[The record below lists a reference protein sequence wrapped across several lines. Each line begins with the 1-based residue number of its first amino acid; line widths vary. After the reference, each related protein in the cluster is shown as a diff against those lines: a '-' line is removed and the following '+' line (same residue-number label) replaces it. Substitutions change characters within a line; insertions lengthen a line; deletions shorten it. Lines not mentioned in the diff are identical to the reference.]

1 MGLIIKKLE
10 KNMIEKKI
18 EYNGEI
24 FMTWEYKNS
33 RKLNEIAIMDP
44 TGYDVSLMT
53 FILKDGKTISKKI
66 ISCVDNEEY
75 IHKRF
80 VEYDAPKNYD

>member
-1 MGLIIKKLE
+1 
-10 KNMIEKKI
+10 MIEKKI

-44 TGYDVSLMT
+44 TGCDVSLMT
-53 FILKDGKTISKKI
+53 FILKDGKTISKNHI
-66 ISCVDNEEY
+66 MCRQRRIYS
-75 IHKRF
+75 
-80 VEYDAPKNYD
+80 

>member
-1 MGLIIKKLE
+1 
-10 KNMIEKKI
+10 MIEKKI

-53 FILKDGKTISKKI
+53 FILKDGKTCLLYTSP
-66 ISCVDNEEY
+66 SPRDS
-75 IHKRF
+75 
-80 VEYDAPKNYD
+80 